1 MTPDRIHNQEELKN
15 RRKGLRK
22 KLTPAEATLWLLLK
36 DKKLEGRKFRR
47 QHSVGKYI
55 VDFYCPSE
63 KLVIELDGERHFTDE
78 GMQYDQKRT
87 DYLNTCKIRVL
98 RFENHEVFQSPEG
111 VLDEIKRNFIALK
124 SLPPAGM

>member
-1 MTPDRIHNQEELKN
+1 MTRDRTHNQEELKN

-63 KLVIELDGERHFTDE
+63 KLVMSWMVNNISQMKGCN
-78 GMQYDQKRT
+78 MIKS
-87 DYLNTCKIRVL
+87 VL
-98 RFENHEVFQSPEG
+98 
-111 VLDEIKRNFIALK
+111 II
-124 SLPPAGM
+124 